1 MGDARHQA
9 RISDHYLGNAIDITA
24 ALADG
29 VDVDRLADLF
39 RTQMKR
45 APLGRVKYMIRA
57 RRIVSERDGWEW
69 RPYTGDNPHT
79 THLHISIR
87 ADRRTLIRPW
97 SF

>member
-1 MGDARHQA
+1 MGDPRHQA
-9 RISDHYLGNAIDITA
+9 GTSDHNLGDAIDITA

-45 APLGRVKYMIRA
+45 APLGRVKYMIRS

-69 RPYTGDNPHT
+69 RPYTGQNPHT